1 MLEKKV
7 FVSLMNKLIAQSMN
21 DDEMRDVLEKYGI
34 NIECSPASYSFD
46 IAINAISA
54 AMHDECDL
62 ITYWF
67 FDDDHGKHGLN
78 LRKYAPSCPVERIQ
92 TVEELYDALAEM
104 YDEHYYDPTVVSY
117 VQLDC
122 DKYGEPLIEVLYNRK
137 TRKYLLYFDVAN
149 IEHMDPSDAAAYL
162 CHARDVFCD
171 YCNERGIRYNR
182 INSIAPVLNLVNNG
196 GTFNNL
202 GDIASYFCWA
212 SRIVERWK
220 IANKRMRGIDD
231 DE

>member
-1 MLEKKV
+1 MLKKKV
-7 FVSLMNKLIAQSMN
+7 FVSQIEKLIVTKRKFDGLCNA
-21 DDEMRDVLEKYGI
+21 LEKYGI
-34 NIECSPASYSFD
+34 AIEDVPSYSFTD
-46 IAINAISA
+46 ITINTLAV
-54 AMHDECDL
+54 AMNDECG
-62 ITYWF
+62 IIEYWF
-67 FDDDHGKHGLN
+67 YDNDCGKN
-78 LRKYAPSCPVERIQ
+78 DVNFREYAPSCPVEKIENA
-92 TVEELYDALAEM
+92 EELYDALAEM

-122 DKYGEPLIEVLYNRK
+122 DKYGEPLIEVFYNRK

-149 IEHMDPSDAAAYL
+149 IEHMDPSGAAAYL

-212 SRIVERWK
+212 SRIAKRWK
-220 IANKRMRGIDD
+220 IAKKRMDEVDD

>member
-1 MLEKKV
+1 MLDKKT
-7 FVSLMNKLIAQSMN
+7 FVAKMKQLMAENMN
-21 DDEMRDVLEKYGI
+21 QDEICNVLEKYGVYF
-34 NIECSPASYSFD
+34 ESRPSGYMLD
-46 IAINAISA
+46 IAIDVLSA
-54 AMHDECDL
+54 AMDDECDL
-62 ITYWF
+62 INYWF
-67 FDDDHGKHGLN
+67 FDDDCGKHGLN

-122 DKYGEPLIEVLYNRK
+122 DKYGEPLIEVFYNRK
-137 TRKYLLYFDVAN
+137 TRKYMLFFDVAN

-162 CHARDVFCD
+162 RHARDVFCD
-171 YCNERGIRYNR
+171 YCDERGIRYKR

-202 GDIASYFCWA
+202 NDIASYFCWA

-220 IANKRMRGIDD
+220 TANKRMSEVDD

>member
-1 MLEKKV
+1 MLKKKV
-7 FVSLMNKLIAQSMN
+7 FVSLMNRLIAQSMN
-21 DDEMRDVLEKYGI
+21 DDEVRDVLEKYGI
-34 NIECSPASYSFD
+34 IIECSPSSYSFE

-78 LRKYAPSCPVERIQ
+78 LREYAPSCPVEKIE
-92 TVEELYDALAEM
+92 TAEELYDALAEM

-122 DKYGEPLIEVLYNRK
+122 DKYGEPLIEVFYNRK
-137 TRKYLLYFDVAN
+137 TRKYMLYFDVAN
-149 IEHMDPSDAAAYL
+149 IEYMTPSGVAEYL
-162 CHARDVFCD
+162 SHAKDVFCD
-171 YCNERGIRYNR
+171 YCDERGIRYSR
-182 INSIAPVLNLVNNG
+182 INSIVPVLNLANNG
-196 GTFNNL
+196 GMFNSL
-202 GDIASYFCWA
+202 EDIASYFCWA
-212 SRIVERWK
+212 SRIAKRWK
-220 IANKRMRGIDD
+220 IAKKRMGEVDD